1 MLSRVSVV
9 ASLAARSGH
18 FTRQSCVASRRYL
31 SDKPQHDPLRVL
43 FCGADEFSI
52 YSLKALNKI
61 REENPEKVASID
73 VVCRKDKR
81 VGRGLKQIREGKFL
95 PHRMS
100 FSKCSVYVVP
110 IKSVAAT
117 ELGLN
122 VHQIDTFTGWTPPQ
136 TDDQPFNMVVAVS
149 FGLLVPPRILN
160 AAKYGGLNVHPSM
173 LPDLPGPAPLHH
185 TLLRRLSKTGVTLQ
199 TLHPK
204 HFDQG
209 RIIDQTPSSGLSIPD
224 EVTATLDSVLG
235 WIGPLGADMLYN
247 NIMNGNFA
255 TDTSITPSASR
266 SLKNTKNDLFG
277 QMDGSAEYPRHARK
291 IIPEDRHVNF
301 RWPSSEIL
309 LRNRVLGRLFALDTG
324 LAPTKRITFHG
335 FEDTTDAC
343 WEQVQAKGPIIRI
356 GNHPL
361 DPGAISAFKHDK
373 EKRIYFRTKD
383 GWVSPTEVT
392 LEGSPKQ
399 KASVIYEKLRQT
411 MPVTC
416 C

>member
-1 MLSRVSVV
+1 MVLRAVSL
-9 ASLAARSGH
+9 ASLPARSRI
-18 FTRQSCVASRRYL
+18 FTNQSCRSSRRYL
-31 SDKPQHDPLRVL
+31 SSSPQHDPLRVL

-61 REENPEKVASID
+61 KKENPDKVASID

-81 VGRGLKQIREGKFL
+81 VGRGLKQIRE
-95 PHRMS
+95 
-100 FSKCSVYVVP
+100 VP
-110 IKSVAAT
+110 IKSVAGA
-117 ELGLN
+117 ELDLN

-136 TDDQPFNMVVAVS
+136 PFNLVVAVS

-209 RIIDQTPSSGLSIPD
+209 RIIDQTSASGLSIPD
-224 EVTATLDSVLG
+224 EASATLDSLLA
-235 WIGPLGADMLYN
+235 WIGPLGADMLYT
-247 NIMNGNFA
+247 NIMNGNFV
-255 TDTSITPSASR
+255 TDTDKKPAASR

-277 QMDGSAEYPRHARK
+277 QLDGSAEYPRHARK
-291 IIPEDRHVNF
+291 IITEDRHVNF

-309 LRNRVLGRLFALDTG
+309 LRDRVLGRLFALDTG
-324 LAPTKRITFHG
+324 LAPTKRITFSG
-335 FEDTTDAC
+335 FKDTTDAC
-343 WEQVQAKGPIIRI
+343 WDQVQAKGPILRM

-361 DPGAISAFKHDK
+361 DPGAISIFRHDK

-392 LEGSPKQ
+392 IEGSPKQ
-399 KASVIYEKLRQT
+399 KATVIYEKLRQT

>member
-1 MLSRVSVV
+1 LSTMLSRVSVV

-81 VGRGLKQIREGKFL
+81 VGRGLKQIRE
-95 PHRMS
+95 
-100 FSKCSVYVVP
+100 VYVVP

-173 LPDLPGPAPLHH
+173 LPD
-185 TLLRRLSKTGVTLQ
+185 KTGVTLQ

-204 HFDQG
+204 HFDHG

-224 EVTATLDSVLG
+224 EATATLDSVLG

-247 NIMNGNFA
+247 NVMNGNFA

>member
-1 MLSRVSVV
+1 MVLRIGSVAYTARSRVFACRSCVLSR
-9 ASLAARSGH
+9 RH
-18 FTRQSCVASRRYL
+18 L
-31 SDKPQHDPLRVL
+31 SSSSQHDPLRVL

-52 YSLKALNKI
+52 FSLKALNKI
-61 REENPEKVASID
+61 KEEHPDKVASID

-81 VGRGLKQIREGKFL
+81 VGRGLKQIRE
-95 PHRMS
+95 
-100 FSKCSVYVVP
+100 VP
-110 IKSVAAT
+110 IKSVAVS

-136 TDDQPFNMVVAVS
+136 IHDQPFNMMVAVS
-149 FGLLVPPRILN
+149 FGLLVPQRILN

-185 TLLRRLSKTGVTLQ
+185 TLLRRLIKTGVTLQ

-209 RIIDQTPSSGLSIPD
+209 RIIDQTRTPGLSIPD
-224 EVTATLDSVLG
+224 EASATLDSLLS
-235 WIGPLGADMLYN
+235 WIGPLGAEMLYT
-247 NIMNGNFA
+247 NIMNGAFA
-255 TDTSITPSASR
+255 SDIDIRPATSR

-277 QMDGSAEYPRHARK
+277 QLDGSADYPRHARK
-291 IIPEDRHVNF
+291 IVPEDRHVNF

-309 LRNRVLGRLFALDTG
+309 LRDRVLGRLFALDTG

-343 WEQVQAKGPIIRI
+343 WEQVQAKGPILRI

-361 DPGAISAFKHDK
+361 DPGAISIFRHDT

-392 LEGSPKQ
+392 VEGSPKQ
-399 KASVIYEKLRQT
+399 KASVLYEKLRQT

>member
-1 MLSRVSVV
+1 S
-9 ASLAARSGH
+9 
-18 FTRQSCVASRRYL
+18 SRRYL
-31 SDKPQHDPLRVL
+31 SSSPQHDPLRVL

-61 REENPEKVASID
+61 RREKPDKVASID

-81 VGRGLKQIREGKFL
+81 VGRGLKQIRE
-95 PHRMS
+95 
-100 FSKCSVYVVP
+100 VP
-110 IKSVAAT
+110 IKSVAGT
-117 ELGLN
+117 ELDLN

-136 TDDQPFNMVVAVS
+136 PFNLVVAVS

-209 RIIDQTPSSGLSIPD
+209 RIIDQTSTSGLAVPD
-224 EVTATLDSVLG
+224 EASVTLDSLLA
-235 WIGPLGADMLYN
+235 WIGPLGADMLYT
-247 NIMNGNFA
+247 NIMNGSFA
-255 TDTSITPSASR
+255 TDIDKKPAASR

-277 QMDGSAEYPRHARK
+277 QLDGSAEYPRHARK

-309 LRNRVLGRLFALDTG
+309 LRDRVLGRLFALDTG
-324 LAPTKRITFHG
+324 LAPTKRITFYG

-343 WEQVQAKGPIIRI
+343 WDQVQAKGPILRM

-361 DPGAISAFKHDK
+361 DPGAISIFRHDK
-373 EKRIYFRTKD
+373 EKRIYIRTKD

-392 LEGSPKQ
+392 IEGSPKQ
-399 KASVIYEKLRQT
+399 KATVIYEKLRQT